1 MITIRKNVFETNSS
15 SEHTLVLSPINDEKE
30 FKREYDMIKLHLAH
44 NIKDG
49 FYVIDPDKIDG
60 LTYGRFTEFE
70 DKFLFV
76 FVLLLISGRCG
87 QKLMTER
94 MWENNYFTISKAN
107 SVFTQCHKQFVKKI
121 CKWMEDV
128 SGIECKGIK
137 IDNYSHQREK
147 NVTKCFWDINHQ
159 SLYEAGEED
168 NCGLKEDVFTVIT
181 TIGMS
186 IVYEFC

>member
-1 MITIRKNVFETNSS
+1 
-15 SEHTLVLSPINDEKE
+15 
-30 FKREYDMIKLHLAH
+30 
-44 NIKDG
+44 
-49 FYVIDPDKIDG
+49 
-60 LTYGRFTEFE
+60 
-70 DKFLFV
+70 
-76 FVLLLISGRCG
+76 
-87 QKLMTER
+87 
-94 MWENNYFTISKAN
+94 
-107 SVFTQCHKQFVKKI
+107 
-121 CKWMEDV
+121 MEDV